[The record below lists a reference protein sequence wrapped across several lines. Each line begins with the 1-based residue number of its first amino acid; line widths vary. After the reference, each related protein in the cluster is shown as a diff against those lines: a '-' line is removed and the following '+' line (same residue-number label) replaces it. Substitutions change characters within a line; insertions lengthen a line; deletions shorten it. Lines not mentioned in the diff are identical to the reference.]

1 MSLDTALHDLTLA
14 SNLNKMYSLIN
25 SLSCRQ
31 RYFAADSPTISK
43 IDTITS
49 VVYTA
54 PNHEVHGSSYHIQG
68 SLHDVVTMIRRVN
81 QEYHYSDQYQKG
93 NLEKLESSI
102 IRAGNIYSGQVV
114 VVAKTGKMEHMGDGV
129 PEVEVSPKN
138 QENIEMNQGK
148 EGIEINQ
155 RKRER
160 RVREA
165 AIMASVMEKHASQ
178 EYHSTGIAPAEKEE
192 REVYH
197 GTTIAPAEKE
207 EREVYHGTTIAP
219 AEREEREVYHSTGIA
234 PAEREE
240 REVYHGTTIAPAEKE
255 EKEAY
260 YGTLIPPVEDPLQP
274 QITSWESRPFDINQY
289 IGHNEWNG
297 SLDDPKLESKKPYV
311 PLAKRRHDELHKRPD
326 HRVTWEEIRRRFIVC
341 YKQLVK

>member
-207 EREVYHGTTIAP
+207 E
-219 AEREEREVYHSTGIA
+219 
-234 PAEREE
+234 
-240 REVYHGTTIAPAEKE
+240 
-255 EKEAY
+255 KEAY

>member
-155 RKRER
+155 RKCER

-178 EYHSTGIAPAEKEE
+178 EYHSTGIAGGVLGVFVVCVGWGVGCCGVWVVFLAFFFFCGLLP
-192 REVYH
+192 
-197 GTTIAPAEKE
+197 
-207 EREVYHGTTIAP
+207 
-219 AEREEREVYHSTGIA
+219 
-234 PAEREE
+234 
-240 REVYHGTTIAPAEKE
+240 
-255 EKEAY
+255 
-260 YGTLIPPVEDPLQP
+260 LPPPP
-274 QITSWESRPFDINQY
+274 HPRP
-289 IGHNEWNG
+289 
-297 SLDDPKLESKKPYV
+297 PP
-311 PLAKRRHDELHKRPD
+311 PPPP
-326 HRVTWEEIRRRFIVC
+326 
-341 YKQLVK
+341 